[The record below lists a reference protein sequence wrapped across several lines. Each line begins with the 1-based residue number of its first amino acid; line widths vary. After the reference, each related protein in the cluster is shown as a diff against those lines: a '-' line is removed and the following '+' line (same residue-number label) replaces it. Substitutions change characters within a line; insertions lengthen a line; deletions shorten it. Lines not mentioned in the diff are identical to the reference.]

1 MEEAR
6 NEDGMKASRAL
17 EIEIELR
24 KEIPEQFYTGPEQQ
38 ECRKDRAAY
47 EAMKAVQKYRK
58 FLLAL
63 EVRGQDGLD
72 CRHDICPDC
81 GANLDADEICDCKKN
96 TA

>member
-1 MEEAR
+1 MRDSMDA
-6 NEDGMKASRAL
+6 ARAL
-17 EIEIELR
+17 QIELELR

-63 EVRGQDGLD
+63 EAKYQNGLD

-81 GANLDADEICDCKKN
+81 KAHLDIDEVCDCKRS